1 MKSLLRYTGFL
12 FIGILI
18 WGVGQ
23 THAETLQDAVYH
35 MLQTHPQ
42 VRAQSW
48 NRLAK
53 DENVKEARA
62 DYWPTLDVQYSVGYN
77 KVDASDDAY
86 DDITHPKQT
95 KLSLR
100 QNVFRGFRTKHEVE
114 RQKANVNSQAYRI
127 QGTAE
132 DIALSTSKVYINV
145 LRQLEI
151 LDLAKQNVLT
161 HQRIF
166 DQIKLRS
173 ESGID
178 RKSDLDQVKA
188 RLALAES
195 DVIKTKAN
203 VADADTEYKFTV
215 GHLPKDL
222 IKPYSVDSFIP
233 LSLDEAEQT
242 AVAHHPVLKSAQAD
256 VDAREAQYDVAK
268 GDYYPVVDLTA
279 DKKWE
284 EDVDIPGY
292 AESLEA
298 AAVVRFNIFRGW
310 WDKARIAETRKLI
323 CEAVEI
329 RNNTHREIIESMRL
343 AWVAYQTAVNQTIF
357 LENYVDS
364 TSLTADAFNKQW
376 NIGRRTMFDVLDIEA
391 ELINAKI
398 DLVNARYDRLY
409 AQYRVLKDINKLIDA
424 LGLQMPVESRVGDE
438 PQGEQMQKE
447 TGSEG

>member
-1 MKSLLRYTGFL
+1 MKAILRYTGFL
-12 FIGILI
+12 IIGILI

-23 THAETLQDAVYH
+23 TQAETLQDAVYY

-42 VRAQSW
+42 VRAQAW
-48 NRLAK
+48 NRLAR
-53 DENVKEARA
+53 DEQVKQARA
-62 DYWPTLDVQYSVGYN
+62 DYWPTLDVKYSLG
-77 KVDASDDAY
+77 Y
-86 DDITHPKQT
+86 DDVSDTDAPYDKTTHPQET
-95 KLSLR
+95 VLSLR
-100 QNVFRGFRTKHEVE
+100 QNIFRGFKTKYEVE
-114 RQKANVNSQAYRI
+114 RTKANVNSEAYRL

-132 DIALSTSKVYINV
+132 DIALKTSKVFTNV

-203 VADADTEYKFTV
+203 VADAETEYKFTV
-215 GHLPKDL
+215 GHLPVDL
-222 IKPYSVDSFIP
+222 IKPYSVDSFMP
-233 LSLDEAEQT
+233 LSLDEAEQV
-242 AVAHHPVLKSAQAD
+242 AVADHPILKSAQAD
-256 VDAREAQYDVAK
+256 VDAREAQYTVAK
-268 GDYYPVVDLTA
+268 GSYYPVVDLTA
-279 DKKWE
+279 DQKWQK
-284 EDVDIPGY
+284 DVDVPGY
-292 AESLEA
+292 AEELA
-298 AAVVRFNIFRGW
+298 ASAVVRFNIFNGW
-310 WDKARIAETRKLI
+310 YDKARIAETRKLI
-323 CEAVEI
+323 CEAIEI

-343 AWVAYQTAVNQTIF
+343 AWVAYQTALNQMIF

-364 TSLTADAFNKQW
+364 TTLTAEAFNKQW

-398 DLVNARYDRLY
+398 DLVNAKYDKLY
-409 AQYRVLKDINKLIDA
+409 AQYRVLKDLDKLVDA
-424 LGLQMPVESRVGDE
+424 LGLSLPVESRVGE
-438 PQGEQMQKE
+438 SQEMQMPEE
-447 TGSEG
+447 TGPNG